1 MKVSQIG
8 RYSALGTNKNG
19 RSTNKQNT
27 SFNNNFNNKKAQNPS
42 FNGIAS
48 DVAFNVLDKGFSVLD
63 KNAMIQV
70 SFVDTVS
77 TNIPRTLVDLK
88 TGLAAAFE
96 TCRREFSGLF
106 VNCLMPGL
114 IVGGIAGAL
123 PKGND
128 LKGTGAAASW
138 ANSDVIDKLK
148 GVYSNAQASGAENT
162 TKEYVKQALASID
175 GLDGNKWVNFA
186 EAGKEASKKFAKNA
200 KAGQL
205 SPYESAIEHI
215 TEAVSAKGSVRKR
228 LLKQAQS
235 EISGVT
241 KAENILRFN
250 GKPQANLGETL
261 RDIADMGEKFNI
273 VKDRTIESLGSAK
286 SSMTAEEVSSK
297 VAGAVENYSSSL
309 KKFVSKKSFIG
320 LGIVLGIA
328 ASIQTINRAITR
340 KQFNAE
346 GAPIY
351 KDFGKKD
358 TTQKMDE
365 RQKKIFKAKKLA
377 AAVGMYGLAAA
388 SMMKK
393 PSVGMFQFSNIFPTM
408 DQCRWIAST
417 TFASRM
423 LGAEDEN
430 ELRETTVRD
439 IASFAGLYFLGD
451 YVKKGV
457 ASGMEALSK
466 TKTGSELLGK
476 NIVLLNRKKEIAK
489 PVLNQG
495 ASLMEKAAT
504 MAGFRAKQFG
514 NWIKNTEL
522 KTASEVANV
531 NVRNLRNIC
540 RVADIAFSVVML
552 GLLLPKYNR
561 AVTEK
566 KVAAAKLQEE
576 NQKNIAMTANTPKI
590 FQNLV

>member
-1 MKVSQIG
+1 MKIQTVD
-8 RYSALGTNKNG
+8 RAKN
-19 RSTNKQNT
+19 QYLQQ
-27 SFNNNFNNKKAQNPS
+27 KKANVGGNKLQQQN
-42 FNGIAS
+42 FKGAGV
-48 DVAFNVLDKGFSVLD
+48 DFAFNMLDKGFSVLD

-114 IVGGIAGAL
+114 VVKGIADLL
-123 PKGND
+123 PKAQE
-128 LKGTGAAASW
+128 LKGTNVSSSW
-138 ANSDVIDKLK
+138 ANGAAIDNLSQIYTAAQK
-148 GVYSNAQASGAENT
+148 SNAPNKT
-162 TKEYVKQALASID
+162 REYVEKALCSLE
-175 GLDGNKWVNFA
+175 GLDGKSWVKYA
-186 EAGKEASKKFAKNA
+186 D
-200 KAGQL
+200 KATTPEFQ
-205 SPYESAIEHI
+205 
-215 TEAVSAKGSVRKR
+215 EAVDGITNAISKSPKDRKA
-228 LLKQAQS
+228 LLKTAQS
-235 EISGVT
+235 KLVGLT
-241 KAENILRFN
+241 KAESILKFN
-250 GKPQANLGETL
+250 GKPQANLEETI
-261 RDIADMGEKFNI
+261 RDIADMGSKFNS
-273 VKDRTIESLGSAK
+273 VK
-286 SSMTAEEVSSK
+286 SK
-297 VAGAVENYSSSL
+297 VGTTDDKVLSDAINKYSGSL
-309 KKFVSKKSFIG
+309 KKFVNKKSLIG
-320 LGIVLGIA
+320 MGIVIGIA
-328 ASIQTINRAITR
+328 VSIQTINRAITR

-365 RQKKIFKAKKLA
+365 NQKKKFFGKKLLA
-377 AAVGMYGLAAA
+377 AAGMYGLAAA

-393 PSVGMFQFSNIFPTM
+393 PSLGMFQFSGIFPTM
-408 DQCRWIAST
+408 DQCRWIASS

-439 IASFAGLYFLGD
+439 LASFAGLYFLGD

-457 ASGMEALSK
+457 ASGIEALSK
-466 TKTGSELLGK
+466 TKNGAKLVGE
-476 NIVLLNRKKEIAK
+476 NVVLLNRTKEVQK
-489 PVLNQG
+489 PIIEQG
-495 ASLMEKAAT
+495 ASFAKKAT
-504 MAGFRAKQFG
+504 SKIGYRAKQLG

-522 KTASEVANV
+522 KGASEVANIQT
-531 NVRNLRNIC
+531 RNLRNIC

-552 GLLLPKYNR
+552 GVLLPKYNR

-576 NQKNIAMTANTPKI
+576 QQRKAMMDFTKVQQQNTPEI
-590 FQNLV
+590 FKNMI